1 MFWYLKGSIVH
12 LEESTV
18 TLQVEWTGL
27 GYDIIVSPSLLSRW
41 VLTNQVLELWIHHH
55 RTDVSEMLFGF
66 ENPGERTIFR
76 SLIKVNGVGGKTG
89 IALLWLGEESL
100 IKAIQFEDDA
110 LLSSVPWIG
119 KKTAQKIIVELK
131 GSIDFTKKSS
141 NTGTKNSSDTT
152 LISSL
157 VGMGYDKRK
166 VEEVVQ
172 GISPSLSLQE
182 RTVQAIRELAK

>member
-55 RTDVSEMLFGF
+55 RTDVSETLFGF

-141 NTGTKNSSDTT
+141 NTGAKNSSDTT

-172 GISPSLSLQE
+172 DIPPSLSLQE
-182 RTVQAIRELAK
+182 RTIQAIRELAK